1 MIFIIAI
8 DTRYNDILIWKVFFV
23 AAGLDGID
31 VYKVTNGHITFL
43 KTLDA
48 ASMNQTQINIVDID
62 ASEDGEK
69 LYVLDSI
76 RGFTYINI
84 VDINKPV

>member
-1 MIFIIAI
+1 M
-8 DTRYNDILIWKVFFV
+8 NDIWIWKVFFV
-23 AAGLDGID
+23 AAGLDGVD
-31 VYKVTNGHITFL
+31 VYKVTDGHITLL

-48 ASMNQTQINIVDID
+48 SSMKQSKINIVDID

-84 VDINKPV
+84 TDIANPV